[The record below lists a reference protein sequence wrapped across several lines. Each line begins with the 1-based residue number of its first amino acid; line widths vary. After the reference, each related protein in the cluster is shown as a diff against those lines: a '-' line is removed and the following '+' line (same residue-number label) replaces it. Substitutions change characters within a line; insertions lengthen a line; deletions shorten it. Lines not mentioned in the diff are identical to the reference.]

1 MNYIYDIMLNF
12 NDYYFEFYDWNKLDE
27 ITEIRKIPIFRV
39 SSKTLYDIK
48 KYSVRFDEKFIDRIK
63 NKTEYFLGRTIK
75 LQTSFLLTDGLDV
88 IALKVGKKLQYSS
101 LQIEEELDILEEINM
116 IEIPIKYEKLS
127 KIKVDDFKTRNQI
140 IQEIEIKKMIKEL
153 IEENNISKIKY
164 IYYECFNK
172 KEEDISKI
180 IERLNKSIEDK
191 NMIMKLSKMNYS
203 FNKG

>member
-1 MNYIYDIMLNF
+1 
-12 NDYYFEFYDWNKLDE
+12 
-27 ITEIRKIPIFRV
+27 
-39 SSKTLYDIK
+39 
-48 KYSVRFDEKFIDRIK
+48 
-63 NKTEYFLGRTIK
+63 
-75 LQTSFLLTDGLDV
+75 
-88 IALKVGKKLQYSS
+88 
-101 LQIEEELDILEEINM
+101 
-116 IEIPIKYEKLS
+116 
-127 KIKVDDFKTRNQI
+127 
-140 IQEIEIKKMIKEL
+140 MIKEL